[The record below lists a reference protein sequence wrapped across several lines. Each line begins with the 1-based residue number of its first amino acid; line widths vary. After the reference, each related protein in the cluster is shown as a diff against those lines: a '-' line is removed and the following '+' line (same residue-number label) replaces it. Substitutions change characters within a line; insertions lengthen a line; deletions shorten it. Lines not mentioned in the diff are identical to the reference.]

1 MGVAEFEAE
10 YERGKTIVNTMYQ
23 GIWEA
28 LVSFG
33 NALVGADNLV
43 DFKKLSAVASR
54 KAAND
59 NFMNV
64 LKTNAVAY
72 FASSL
77 PAGADYKAEQLVIGL
92 YGVPAEML
100 PSYLERAQ
108 DKATSPLLFR
118 EITSENRVFGYMENQ
133 SIKARPRSK
142 LTLDDT
148 AAVMAKIGTEAAKV
162 KPANIKNSDELAE
175 ILEQYLNEK
184 GLTETF
190 LAGKNYKA

>member
-43 DFKKLSAVASR
+43 DFKKLSAVTSR

-59 NFMNV
+59 DFMNV
-64 LKTNAVAY
+64 LKRNAVAY

-77 PAGADYKAEQLVIGL
+77 PAGADYKAEQLVTGL
-92 YGVPAEML
+92 YGIPAELL
-100 PSYLERAQ
+100 PSYLERVQ
-108 DKATSPLLFR
+108 DKATSPLLFT
-118 EITSENRVFGYMENQ
+118 EITRENRVFGYMENQ
-133 SIKARPRSK
+133 NVKARPRSK

-148 AAVMAKIGTEAAKV
+148 AAVMTRIGTEAAKI
-162 KPANIKNSDELAE
+162 KPVNIKSSDELAD
-175 ILEQYLNEK
+175 ILEQFLKEK
-184 GLTETF
+184 GLTASF
-190 LAGKNYKA
+190 LADKSYKA